1 MTGIPLQWQVGKALH
16 IPKILRSYPLRG
28 KLNGQPIE
36 NISGLI
42 GGFHL
47 RKPMK
52 LFMPSA
58 NYALMAN
65 FILETWDCFPIFH
78 DVARKHEKE

>member
-1 MTGIPLQWQVGKALH
+1 MGKALH

-52 LFMPSA
+52 LFMPSV
-58 NYALMAN
+58 NYADGKFYIGNIGLFSN
-65 FILETWDCFPIFH
+65 FH
-78 DVARKHEKE
+78 DMLLGNMKRG